1 MTKFKRAKR
10 RMLEGYRT
18 LIMQLLEDSFDK
30 PWISCAFCEEY
41 EYDNCRG
48 CPVFLAEGS
57 KCTQTVW
64 WTEFAQS
71 KRISFSGRKHNR
83 RNMSVLCTAR
93 DKEDALVFL
102 LARYGYIESLEE

>member
-1 MTKFKRAKR
+1 MTKFQRAKG
-10 RMLEGYRT
+10 RMLECYRT
-18 LIMQLLEDSFDK
+18 LIMQLIEDEFDK
-30 PWISCAFCEEY
+30 SWIGCAFCEEY

-57 KCTQTVW
+57 KCTHTVW

-71 KRISFSGRKHNR
+71 KRIAFSGRKLNR
-83 RNMSVLCTAR
+83 RNVSVSCTAR
-93 DKEDALVFL
+93 YKEDALVFL